1 MTLKE
6 KIAFGLYAATAIAIV
21 AEATVV
27 IVRDV
32 KHDRKLKKNLEKIA
46 EESEKKN

>member
-6 KIAFGLYAATAIAIV
+6 KIAFGLYCAVAVATV

-32 KHDRKLKKNLEKIA
+32 RYDRKLKKNLEKIA
-46 EESEKKN
+46 EEAEQTN